1 MDTPFIVSLFVDDVK
16 CRNCGCK
23 WTLHK
28 AVSYTFEKVTRK
40 IVNSDV
46 RQKIKKANSDM
57 EAKEMLIK
65 ESQNSIE
72 ELKCEKKKIEEIG
85 SKFAYFLSANSTL
98 VSSSF

>member
-1 MDTPFIVSLFVDDVK
+1 
-16 CRNCGCK
+16 
-23 WTLHK
+23 
-28 AVSYTFEKVTRK
+28 
-40 IVNSDV
+40 
-46 RQKIKKANSDM
+46 M